1 MVTHHI
7 LHLYCVSI
15 LLSAYDNRKSVCRRT
30 RLLQMPKVHSK
41 AFVDNRKSMLMTI
54 RSVFQRMRFLQLY
67 TQMRSST
74 TGSRAFFTCIFFKEW
89 KQFYSPPFPESQ
101 LNYPLN
107 RSYRCQEKFND
118 CHDSWLM
125 VHDVPEAIS
134 NKVKYLNYFTVVKQD
149 ILYVY
154 ASKLS
159 YALKTNFRYK
169 NEWPDTFVEMHPQV
183 FDWWLV
189 CSQWLSYSSWCQR
202 FFIRH
207 QQGLMHY
214 IFWMLL

>member
-1 MVTHHI
+1 MSLSQNLSLCAFAYLVCYSYVLVILNGHHDGHTPRTAFV
-7 LHLYCVSI
+7 LCKFSI

-118 CHDSWLM
+118 CLGPWCSW
-125 VHDVPEAIS
+125 S
-134 NKVKYLNYFTVVKQD
+134 N
-149 ILYVY
+149 I
-154 ASKLS
+154 
-159 YALKTNFRYK
+159 
-169 NEWPDTFVEMHPQV
+169 
-183 FDWWLV
+183 
-189 CSQWLSYSSWCQR
+189 
-202 FFIRH
+202 
-207 QQGLMHY
+207 
-214 IFWMLL
+214 